1 MKVRSYD
8 LHELFI
14 FISISNL
21 FISKIIFT
29 YKSRPTILNLS
40 ISHRELYTLQEAT
53 MAIQR
58 LFVTKRESFNQ
69 EAQRM
74 LQTLQQELS
83 MPATDVTI
91 YERYD
96 IDARR

>member
-1 MKVRSYD
+1 
-8 LHELFI
+8 
-14 FISISNL
+14 
-21 FISKIIFT
+21 
-29 YKSRPTILNLS
+29 
-40 ISHRELYTLQEAT
+40 

-74 LQTLQQELS
+74 LHTLQQELS
-83 MPATDVTI
+83 MPVTGVTI

-96 IDARR
+96 IENLDAKDLEKLQKSNFLRTSCGYSIRRNSSCTRFRIRC

>member
-53 MAIQR
+53 IISKDNLTYEKIR
-58 LFVTKRESFNQ
+58 NTNK
-69 EAQRM
+69 
-74 LQTLQQELS
+74 
-83 MPATDVTI
+83 
-91 YERYD
+91 YERFMKVIGPGFHEDFY
-96 IDARR
+96 IFIIY

>member
-58 LFVTKRESFNQ
+58 LFVTKRESFNL

-74 LQTLQQELS
+74 LQTLQPVSYTHLS
-83 MPATDVTI
+83 TSPCLFSVQHHDH
-91 YERYD
+91 R
-96 IDARR
+96 

>member
-29 YKSRPTILNLS
+29 STYKPTILNLS
-40 ISHRELYTLQEAT
+40 ISKRELNTLKEAT
-53 MAIQR
+53 RAITR
-58 LFVTKRESFNQ
+58 LFVTNRASLTLE
-69 EAQRM
+69 EQRM
-74 LQTLQQELS
+74 LTTLHQEL
-83 MPATDVTI
+83 TI
-91 YERYD
+91 QTTTMTHPTT
-96 IDARR
+96 